1 MKNIFKNKSLKT
13 IFILILI
20 LVNTNCL
27 SQKNKCKN
35 QTEIIKIILNDIQF
49 KNLIINKNT
58 IKIENSVCGGKIER
72 ISVQNGKEKINLSFL
87 KEKIKSEDKISFIEY
102 EETNKIIYAEL
113 SIFHKNAIYS
123 ILLKKQNISDL
134 RLINSWMK
142 LIKREK

>member
-1 MKNIFKNKSLKT
+1 MKNIFKNKNLKT

-20 LVNTNCL
+20 LGNTNCF

-49 KNLIINKNT
+49 KNLIINKST
-58 IKIENSVCGGKIER
+58 IKIENSICMGVIP
-72 ISVQNGKEKINLSFL
+72 VQNGKEKINLSFL
-87 KEKIKSEDKISFIEY
+87 KEKIKSDDKISFIEY
-102 EETNKIIYAEL
+102 EETDKIIYAEL

-134 RLINSWMK
+134 KLINSWMK
-142 LIKREK
+142 FIKREK

>member
-1 MKNIFKNKSLKT
+1 MKNIFKNKNLKT

-49 KNLIINKNT
+49 KNLIINKST
-58 IKIENSVCGGKIER
+58 IKIENSICMGLIP
-72 ISVQNGKEKINLSFL
+72 VQNGKEKI
-87 KEKIKSEDKISFIEY
+87 KSDDKISFIEY
-102 EETNKIIYAEL
+102 EETDKIIYAEL

-134 RLINSWMK
+134 KLINSWMK
-142 LIKREK
+142 FIKREK